1 MNNWLTCSR
10 RALGWLLKKNP
21 ALTSLSQF
29 RMRLLEKRPGS
40 TPDIGTL
47 KYFCHNLRYFYRK
60 LASRPHRQPRR
71 SHQRYPS
78 RNLPRCRAAARRR
91 APAEAPCHAPPPPRG
106 PAAAARQLQ
115 GTRARSRSLSS
126 TRPRAA
132 RWSTH
137 RPRSDIARIKKY
149 FCYNSR
155 YFYLA
160 LQDIVDVVAAARLG
174 EATHSRHWNQDT
186 LIRRHF

>member
-1 MNNWLTCSR
+1 MNDWLTCSR

-47 KYFCHNLRYFYRK
+47 KYFWHNLRYFYRK

-91 APAEAPCHAPPPPRG
+91 APAEAPCHAPLPPRG

-137 RPRSDIARIKKY
+137 RPRSGIATIKNIFAVTPDIFTWPFRIL
-149 FCYNSR
+149 SM
-155 YFYLA
+155 L
-160 LQDIVDVVAAARLG
+160 
-174 EATHSRHWNQDT
+174 
-186 LIRRHF
+186 